1 MKSVLTVLIVLL
13 TAASPAFAHH
23 EAIFGPQ
30 SSAVLSPTTFFSA
43 QLFDKEDGHDQDK
56 HRETTTVYSFGFKP
70 IDKQPLS
77 FAVVVPITFASG
89 IQGVGGE
96 PAHHG
101 FEDALLTARYRV
113 DAGSFASSIGFD
125 EGYVMGVGGVELPT
139 GTLDHPFGK
148 SAYGQIAAGL
158 LSLEKRPIAVLG
170 YVYYHHRGEYSGL
183 RESGNVFMGGGVAYT
198 PIDSATKL
206 FSVQLGV
213 SNEHTFAEQL
223 NGVPLVDTGGRG
235 VFLHPAVVFQFT
247 SSVQFFSLISLP
259 VTQQWNS
266 TSDEQRF
273 RVGAGVIW
281 ILRHS

>member
-1 MKSVLTVLIVLL
+1 MKSVLTVAAVMVM
-13 TAASPAFAHH
+13 AASPAFAHH

-43 QLFDKEDGHDQDK
+43 QLFDKEGGHDK
-56 HRETTTVYSFGFKP
+56 EEHRETTTVYSFGFKP
-70 IDKQPLS
+70 MDKQPLS

-89 IQGVGGE
+89 MQGGTGE

-113 DAGSFASSIGFD
+113 DAGSFASSIGFN

-139 GTLDHPFGK
+139 GTLDHSFGK

-158 LSLEKRPIAVLG
+158 ISLEKRPIAVLG
-170 YVYYHHRGEYSGL
+170 YVYYHHRGEYDGL
-183 RESGNVFMGGGVAYT
+183 RESGNVFTGGGIAYT

-206 FSVQLGV
+206 FSVQLGI

-259 VTQQWNS
+259 VTQRWNS

-273 RVGAGVIW
+273 RLGAGVIW
-281 ILRHS
+281 ILKHS